1 MNINDYSIEYRAINI
16 KNFYYKILGYPGI
29 YDAKKLIECFCGD
42 CTFSF
47 GKYKGIKIGKVMCFD
62 MDYVV
67 WVRDNLK
74 HVLFNDNILSLL
86 NAFDNG
92 FNVGGWSYS
101 VLINEDT
108 DIPGDFVD
116 YNLISLEL
124 ETINK

>member
-1 MNINDYSIEYRAINI
+1 MNIDDYSIEYRAINI
-16 KNFYYKILGYPGI
+16 KNFYYKMLGYPGI
-29 YDAKKLIECFCGD
+29 YDAKKLIEYFCGD
-42 CTFSF
+42 YTFSF
-47 GKYKGIKIGKVMCFD
+47 GKYKGIKIGEVMCFD

-74 HVLFNDNILSLL
+74 HVLFNDNILALL

-101 VLINEDT
+101 VLSNEDT

-116 YNLISLEL
+116 YNLINLEL